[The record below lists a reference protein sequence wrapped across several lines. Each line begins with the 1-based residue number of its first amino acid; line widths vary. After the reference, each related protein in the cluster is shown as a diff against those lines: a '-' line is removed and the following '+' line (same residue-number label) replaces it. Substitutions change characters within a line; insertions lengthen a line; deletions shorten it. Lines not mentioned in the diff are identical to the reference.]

1 MNYFESLSV
10 DNINDI
16 AKLLDMKSL
25 CRLIMSSKELKELC
39 DTNEMWKYHY
49 LLTIKDKWKIT
60 ENSIHITRGHGD
72 FIYLYEFND
81 GHVFDKL
88 IQVKSFDSPNGYA
101 IRNMECPVLW
111 DYRKN
116 VKYLGIFRGETPYIP
131 DSYWRYDNNC
141 DSIIRGSCMNCQ
153 FNLIKGSGIV
163 TVRPGH
169 IGVNAWRKDMVDKWR
184 KLNKDNGLPN
194 LCQNPMHY
202 DINTL
207 EIPGSCRGYKN
218 YKKVIIKKLYTKQK
232 NSNNHKRYVN
242 EEIRHKESI
251 ESYKRQIKYCEKQ
264 IKISKILAEKE
275 KEKLKRLEDAI
286 DSM

>member
-1 MNYFESLSV
+1 MNFFESLSV

-16 AKLLDMKSL
+16 SKLLDMKSL

-60 ENSIHITRGHGD
+60 EDSVHICRGHGD

-81 GHVFDKL
+81 GENK

-101 IRNMECPVLW
+101 IRNMECPGIW

-116 VKYLGIFRGETPYIP
+116 VKYLGIYRGETPYIP
-131 DSYWRYDNNC
+131 DNYNNWRHNTDYV
-141 DSIIRGSCMNCQ
+141 IRGGCMNCQ
-153 FNLIKGSGIV
+153 FNLIKSSNIVGI
-163 TVRPGH
+163 RQAH
-169 IGVNAWRKDMVDKWR
+169 IGVGAWRKDIVDKWR
-184 KLNKDNGLPN
+184 KLNKDNGLSN

-232 NSNNHKRYVN
+232 NSKNNKKYTN
-242 EEIRHKESI
+242 DEIKLNESI
-251 ESYKRQIKYCEKQ
+251 ETYKEQIKYCEQQ
-264 IKISKILAEKE
+264 IIISKKLAKEEKH
-275 KEKLKRLEDAI
+275 KLKRLEDAI
-286 DSM
+286 ESV

>member
-1 MNYFESLSV
+1 MNFFESLSV

-16 AKLLDMKSL
+16 SKLLDMKSL

-60 ENSIHITRGHGD
+60 EDSVHICRGHGD

-81 GHVFDKL
+81 GENK

-101 IRNMECPVLW
+101 IRNMECPGIW

-116 VKYLGIFRGETPYIP
+116 VKYLGIYRGETPYIP
-131 DSYWRYDNNC
+131 DNYNNWRHNTDYV
-141 DSIIRGSCMNCQ
+141 IRGGCMNCQ
-153 FNLIKGSGIV
+153 FNLIKSSNIVGI
-163 TVRPGH
+163 RQAH
-169 IGVNAWRKDMVDKWR
+169 IGVGAWRKDIIDKWK
-184 KLNKDNGLPN
+184 KLNKDNGLSN

-232 NSNNHKRYVN
+232 NSKNHKKYTN
-242 EEIRHKESI
+242 DEIKLNESI
-251 ESYKRQIKYCEKQ
+251 ETYKEQIKYCEQQ
-264 IKISKILAEKE
+264 IIISKKLAKEEKH
-275 KEKLKRLEDAI
+275 KLKRLEDAI
-286 DSM
+286 ESV

>member
-1 MNYFESLSV
+1 MNFFESLSV
-10 DNINDI
+10 DNINEI

-60 ENSIHITRGHGD
+60 EDSIHICRGHSD

-81 GHVFDKL
+81 GENK

-101 IRNMECPVLW
+101 IRNMECPGIW

-116 VKYLGIFRGETPYIP
+116 VKYLGIYRGETPYIP
-131 DSYWRYDNNC
+131 DSYWRHNTDYV
-141 DSIIRGSCMNCQ
+141 IRGGCMNCQ
-153 FNLIKGSGIV
+153 FNLIKSSNIVGI
-163 TVRPGH
+163 RQAH
-169 IGVNAWRKDMVDKWR
+169 IGLNDWRKDIVDKWR
-184 KLNKDNGLPN
+184 KLNKDNGLSN

-232 NSNNHKRYVN
+232 NSKNHKKYTN
-242 EEIRHKESI
+242 DEIKLNESI
-251 ESYKRQIKYCEKQ
+251 ETYKEQIKYCEQQLEITKQ
-264 IKISKILAEKE
+264 LAV
-275 KEKLKRLEDAI
+275 KEKLKMVRLEYAI

>member
-1 MNYFESLSV
+1 MNFFESLSV

-16 AKLLDMKSL
+16 SKLLDMKSL

-60 ENSIHITRGHGD
+60 EDSVHICRGHGD

-81 GHVFDKL
+81 GENK

-101 IRNMECPVLW
+101 IRNMECPGIW

-116 VKYLGIFRGETPYIP
+116 VKYLGIYRGETPYIP
-131 DSYWRYDNNC
+131 DNYNNWRHNTDYV
-141 DSIIRGSCMNCQ
+141 IRGGCMNCQ
-153 FNLIKGSGIV
+153 FNLIKSSNIVGI
-163 TVRPGH
+163 RQAH
-169 IGVNAWRKDMVDKWR
+169 IGVGAWRKDIIDKWK
-184 KLNKDNGLPN
+184 KLNKDNGLSN

-232 NSNNHKRYVN
+232 NSKNHKKYTN
-242 EEIRHKESI
+242 DEIKLNESI
-251 ESYKRQIKYCEKQ
+251 ETYKKQIKYCEQQ
-264 IKISKILAEKE
+264 IMISKKLAKEEKH
-275 KEKLKRLEDAI
+275 KLKRLEDAI
-286 DSM
+286 ESV

>member
-1 MNYFESLSV
+1 MNFFENLPV
-10 DNINDI
+10 ENINDI
-16 AKLLDMKSL
+16 AKLLDMRSL

-60 ENSIHITRGHGD
+60 EDSIHICRGHSD

-81 GHVFDKL
+81 GENK
-88 IQVKSFDSPNGYA
+88 IQVKSVDSPNGYA
-101 IRNMECPVLW
+101 IRNMECPGIW

-116 VKYLGIFRGETPYIP
+116 VKYLGIYRGETPYIP
-131 DSYWRYDNNC
+131 DNYNNWRHNTDYV
-141 DSIIRGSCMNCQ
+141 IRGGCMNCQ
-153 FNLIKGSGIV
+153 FNLIKNSNIVGI
-163 TVRPGH
+163 RQAH
-169 IGVNAWRKDMVDKWR
+169 IGVGAWRKDIVDKWR
-184 KLNKDNGLPN
+184 KLNKDNGLSN

-232 NSNNHKRYVN
+232 NSKNHKKYTN
-242 EEIRHKESI
+242 DEIKLNESI
-251 ESYKRQIKYCEKQ
+251 ETYKKQIKYCEQQ
-264 IKISKILAEKE
+264 IIISKKLAKEEKH
-275 KEKLKRLEDAI
+275 KLKRLEDAI
-286 DSM
+286 ESV

>member
-1 MNYFESLSV
+1 MTMNYFESLSIE
-10 DNINDI
+10 NINDI

-25 CRLIMSSKELKELC
+25 CRLIMSSKELKKFC

-49 LLTIKDKWKIT
+49 LITIKDKWKIT
-60 ENSIHITRGHGD
+60 EDSIHITRGHGD
-72 FIYLYEFND
+72 FIYLYEFDD
-81 GHVFDKL
+81 GEDK

-101 IRNMECPVLW
+101 IRNMECPGIW

-131 DSYWRYDNNC
+131 DSYWRYDS

-153 FNLIKGSGIV
+153 FNLIKSSGIV
-163 TVRPGH
+163 TVRPAH
-169 IGVNAWRKDMVDKWR
+169 IGVNAWRRDMVDKWR

-232 NSNNHKRYVN
+232 NSKNHKKYTN
-242 EEIRHKESI
+242 EEIKLNKSI
-251 ESYKRQIKYCEKQ
+251 ETYKQQIEYCKKQ
-264 IKISKILAEKE
+264 IEMSKKLSEEEKL
-275 KEKLKRLEDAI
+275 KLKRLEDAI
-286 DSM
+286 ESM